1 MNWPFALEVA
11 VIAGGL
17 TGLAIWM
24 LTGAYGPAERTRSD
38 EQQ

>member
-11 VIAGGL
+11 AITGGL

-24 LTGAYGPAERTRSD
+24 LTGAYGPTEHRSD
-38 EQQ
+38 SEQQ